1 MTKELFALLM
11 AGTLLIPLI
20 TPAVGDDVTT
30 GGGRTPA
37 PSQAAIEQTLPLPAV
52 PYLKDVPWLNS
63 PAPLKG
69 LKVETLFDPKL
80 DMLGPFLL
88 QPALPNAQVSAG
100 GGHPGGEIH
109 TE

>member
-20 TPAVGDDVTT
+20 TPALGDDVTT
-30 GGGRTPA
+30 GGGQAPTP
-37 PSQAAIEQTLPLPAV
+37 PQAAVEQRLPLPPV
-52 PYLKDVPWLNS
+52 PHLEGVPWLNS

-69 LKVETLFDPKL
+69 LKVDTLLGPNL
-80 DMLGPFLL
+80 DALGPFLL

-100 GGHPGGEIH
+100 AGHPGGEIH

>member
-11 AGTLLIPLI
+11 AGTLLVPLI
-20 TPAVGDDVTT
+20 TPVLGDDVTT

-37 PSQAAIEQTLPLPAV
+37 LSQAPVGQTLPLPAV
-52 PYLKDVPWLNS
+52 SHLEGVPWLNS

-69 LKVETLFDPKL
+69 LKVDTLLGPKL
-80 DMLGPFLL
+80 DALGPFLL

-100 GGHPGGEIH
+100 AGHPGGEIH

>member
-20 TPAVGDDVTT
+20 TPALGDHVAT

-37 PSQAAIEQTLPLPAV
+37 PSQAAVEQGLPLPPV
-52 PYLKDVPWLNS
+52 PYLEGVPWLSS

-69 LKVETLFDPKL
+69 LKVDTLFGPKPNAF
-80 DMLGPFLL
+80 GPFLL
-88 QPALPNAQVSAG
+88 QPALPNAQVSAAA
-100 GGHPGGEIH
+100 GHPGSEIH